1 MEVKKAPIDIKKFT
15 VLSVHLDAVP
25 VPKDHQGKKLPEPP
39 IDIDFSVLNAVEN
52 ERLTKVVLKVG
63 ANLKRELPGYSFQI
77 VCEGLFEYTEKMP
90 PEEREKA
97 LFLALPILFHSGR
110 GYLLNLTAAGVYGPF
125 NLPMPDINELF
136 ARKKAAVTGGKGKKV
151 TA

>member
-1 MEVKKAPIDIKKFT
+1 MEVKKAPIDIKKLT

-52 ERLTKVVLKVG
+52 ERLTKVILKIG
-63 ANLKRELPGYSFQI
+63 ANLKRELPGYSFQL
-77 VCEGLFEYTEKMP
+77 VCEGLFEYTEKMA

-110 GYLLNLTAAGVYGPF
+110 GYLLNMTAAGVYGPF
-125 NLPMPDINELF
+125 NLPMPDMGELL
-136 ARKKAAVTGGKGKKV
+136 ARKKAVEATGKAKKG